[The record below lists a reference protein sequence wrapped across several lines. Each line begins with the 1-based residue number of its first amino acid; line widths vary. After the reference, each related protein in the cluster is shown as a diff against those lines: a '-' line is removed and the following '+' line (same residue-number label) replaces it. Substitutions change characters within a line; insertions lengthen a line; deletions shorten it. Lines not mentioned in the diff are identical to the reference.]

1 MSTPV
6 TIELGPQGQDRRP
19 DRARLPVGRYARLAA
34 GALAV
39 LMIAAAGGSAPPA
52 RSPLVEVAIRPTS
65 PFHLHTLAG
74 DILYSVR
81 MDPSPAVVTAYD
93 LVDGA
98 ELWTTPLTGAVL
110 DDSGGVVM
118 EGVRVAGD
126 RVLVSRGLSTVAL
139 DTASGRVL
147 WTARHRV
154 DGGGHGTGYSTE
166 EVVLPG
172 PGDPTV
178 DGEQGEPVG
187 QLGRVV
193 RGIDLDTGAELWRSA
208 PIRSYQPLD
217 RTTGPLLLVV
227 TVAGVIEVWDG
238 HTGAVRARLVDG
250 VRPAAMVPMTDGEL
264 VYIGADT
271 TLTAYDVDTLT
282 RRWRVPAPARDGV
295 GVPCGAQVCFVKD
308 RRTWFLDAATGA
320 AVGGPVSGGPPA
332 VHAGHVVLYGNGGQ
346 GRVVDPHTGRILV
359 DLTEWSMP
367 VGSEFGTRP
376 VLGRA
381 TDEPR
386 SWFAV
391 LDPVVAAVRV
401 LGSVPYRPADCWASD
416 TYITCQT
423 GQEELRVWRYR

>member
-6 TIELGPQGQDRRP
+6 TIELGPQGQDRQP
-19 DRARLPVGRYARLAA
+19 DRSRLPVGRYARLAA
-34 GALAV
+34 GALA
-39 LMIAAAGGSAPPA
+39 LLLAAAAGGSAPPA
-52 RSPLVEVAIRPTS
+52 RSPLVEVATRPTS
-65 PFHLHTLAG
+65 PFHLHALAG
-74 DILYSVR
+74 DVLYSVR
-81 MDPSPAVVTAYD
+81 TDPAPPVVTAYD

-98 ELWTTPLTGAVL
+98 ELWTTPLTGAMFER
-110 DDSGGVVM
+110 SGGVVM
-118 EGVRVAGD
+118 ESVRVAGD
-126 RVLVSRGLSTVAL
+126 RVLVGRGLSTVAL
-139 DTASGRVL
+139 DTAGGRIL
-147 WTARHRV
+147 WTTAGWVNGR
-154 DGGGHGTGYSTE
+154 DHGTGYGIE
-166 EVVLPG
+166 EVVLPDEGG
-172 PGDPTV
+172 PPV
-178 DGEQGEPVG
+178 DGEEDSIGDRGVI
-187 QLGRVV
+187 L
-193 RGIDLDTGAELWRSA
+193 RGIDLDTGAELWRST

-217 RTTGPLLLVV
+217 RTTGPRLLVV
-227 TVAGVIEVWDG
+227 NVAGVIEVWDG

-250 VRPAAMVPMTDGEL
+250 VRPRAKVPMTDGEL

-271 TLTAYDVDTLT
+271 TLTAYDVDTLN

-308 RRTWFLDAATGA
+308 GRTWFLDAATGA

-376 VLGRA
+376 VLARA

-391 LDPVVAAVRV
+391 LDPGVAVVRV